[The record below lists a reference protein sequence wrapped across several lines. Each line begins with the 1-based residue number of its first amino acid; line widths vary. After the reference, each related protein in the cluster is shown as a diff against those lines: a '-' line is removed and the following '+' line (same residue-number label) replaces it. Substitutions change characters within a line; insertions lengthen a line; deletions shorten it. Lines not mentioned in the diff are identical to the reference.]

1 MKRILMKIILLISI
15 AILLISVFYNCYAT
29 DVISQFDGKIAD
41 TNNGATNGATKIRAI
56 MSIVLEVVRNVG
68 AGLAVLIIIVIGC
81 KYIIASA
88 GERADIKK
96 NAVPYVIGVVVLFAS
111 SGIAGILKEFA
122 EGATGTG
129 G

>member
-1 MKRILMKIILLISI
+1 MSKKITKIILLTMI
-15 AILLISVFYNCYAT
+15 AIFLCSAFYTSMATVLDNFKGDISKA
-29 DVISQFDGKIAD
+29 SEGAGKI
-41 TNNGATNGATKIRAI
+41 REI
-56 MSIVLEVVRNVG
+56 MAIVLEIVRTVG

-111 SGIAGILKEFA
+111 SAIAGILKDFA
-122 EGATGTG
+122 TKATTVPTP
-129 G
+129 

>member
-1 MKRILMKIILLISI
+1 MGKRIIKIVLLTMIAVLIS
-15 AILLISVFYNCYAT
+15 SVFNASMAT
-29 DVISQFDGKIAD
+29 VLDQFDGDITEAS
-41 TNNGATNGATKIRAI
+41 TGAAKIREI
-56 MSIVLEVVRNVG
+56 MSIVLEIVRTVG

-111 SGIAGILKEFA
+111 SAIAGILKDFA
-122 EGATGTG
+122 TKATTAPTP
-129 G
+129 